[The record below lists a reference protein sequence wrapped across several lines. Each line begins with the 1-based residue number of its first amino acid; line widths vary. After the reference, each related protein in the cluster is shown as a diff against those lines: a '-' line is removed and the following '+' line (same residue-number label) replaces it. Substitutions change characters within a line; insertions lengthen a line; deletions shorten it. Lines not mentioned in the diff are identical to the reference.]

1 MTKIDNIEQMLNEF
15 SDGTYDLTDNGKC
28 TQCGACCSNVL
39 PMTEDE
45 ISVIHRYV
53 KKHHIKEHRHI
64 LPLAEPTLDMTC
76 PFLDDSKPN
85 EKCDIYEVRPSVCR
99 DFICDPKQRPPV
111 DVEYGVKCKP
121 VFVREEFFGKD

>member
-1 MTKIDNIEQMLNEF
+1 MKTGNIEQMLNEF

-28 TQCGACCSNVL
+28 TQCGQCCSNIL

-45 ISVIHRYV
+45 ISVIRRYI
-53 KKHHIKEHRHI
+53 KKHHINGHKHI
-64 LPLAEPTLDMTC
+64 LPLAKQTLDMTC

-85 EKCDIYEVRPSVCR
+85 EKCDIYEVRPRICR
-99 DFICDPKQRPPV
+99 DFICDPEQRPPI
-111 DVEYGVKCKP
+111 DIKYASKCRN